1 MNDHT
6 LNHRDPDSDAII
18 EQLDALGSHERSIP
32 DAGFEQRL
40 MGSISEQI
48 APAPLPMRTA
58 ESPKARFTLGWKLN
72 IAAAIVVVAG
82 ASMLIWT
89 SSQSASLPVSQSP
102 QQMLVSLEDDF
113 DALFELPDF
122 TDTID
127 SDMDE
132 LDLMTDEVHTELSL
146 PNLLMEISD
155 SSLTEGSL

>member
-1 MNDHT
+1 MNDHD
-6 LNHRDPDSDAII
+6 LNHRDPETDAII
-18 EQLDALGSHERSIP
+18 EQLDALGAHDRSSP
-32 DAGFEQRL
+32 DARFEQRL
-40 MGSISEQI
+40 MNSISEQI
-48 APAPLPMRTA
+48 APAPLPLRAETA
-58 ESPKARFTLGWKLN
+58 PHARYILGWKLN

-89 SSQSASLPVSQSP
+89 SSQTATLPASQSP
-102 QQMLVSLEDDF
+102 QQMLVSIENDF